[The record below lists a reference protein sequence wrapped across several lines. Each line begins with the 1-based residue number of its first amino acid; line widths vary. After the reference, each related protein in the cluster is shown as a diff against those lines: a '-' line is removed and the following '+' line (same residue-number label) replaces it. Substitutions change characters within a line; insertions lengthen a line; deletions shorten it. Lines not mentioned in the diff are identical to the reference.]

1 MFRFIIYADDT
12 TLLATISSLE
22 LTNTVNLEQNIIHEL
37 ENISNWLKLNKLS
50 LNASKTKCMLFH
62 TINKRLPSL
71 HLHINN
77 QDIEHVKTFE
87 YLGIKIDEGLL
98 WNAHI
103 EKIRKKITKVIGILT
118 HLRRFI
124 SSQTL
129 LTLYNSLI
137 LPHLL
142 YGVLLWGHK
151 SKIAFKLQSEQY
163 R

>member
-1 MFRFIIYADDT
+1 MFRFIIYAVDT

-22 LTNTVNLEQNIIHEL
+22 LTNTVNLEQNINHEL

-50 LNASKTKCMLFH
+50 LNTSKTKCMLFN

-98 WNAHI
+98 W
-103 EKIRKKITKVIGILT
+103 KKITKVLGILT

-129 LTLYNSLI
+129 LTL
-137 LPHLL
+137 
-142 YGVLLWGHK
+142 
-151 SKIAFKLQSEQY
+151 
-163 R
+163 